1 MKKVGSKI
9 KMPKFEYRNEHQMNQ
24 NINTKKLV
32 TDLMVKDYFFIDLLP
47 DHIMKTNN
55 IPFLCQKNIIRKK
68 FLGMIFWESWFQ
80 KRHEFS
86 EKFILFSY
94 TTWVWVKGIVSRRG
108 KGLRIE
114 KWFWLAQSYAY
125 KDCKTKI
132 LTWKLRD
139 LL

>member
-47 DHIMKTNN
+47 DPIMKTNN

-68 FLGMIFWESWFQ
+68 FLGMIF
-80 KRHEFS
+80 
-86 EKFILFSY
+86 
-94 TTWVWVKGIVSRRG
+94 
-108 KGLRIE
+108 
-114 KWFWLAQSYAY
+114 
-125 KDCKTKI
+125 
-132 LTWKLRD
+132 
-139 LL
+139 